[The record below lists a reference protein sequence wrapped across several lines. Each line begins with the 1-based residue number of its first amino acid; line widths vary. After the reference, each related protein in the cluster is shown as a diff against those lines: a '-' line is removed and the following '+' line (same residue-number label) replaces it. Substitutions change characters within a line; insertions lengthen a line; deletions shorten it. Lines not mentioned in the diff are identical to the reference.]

1 MTKVESLG
9 EFEQTVLLAIVHVG
23 AEAYGVTVRQEIER
37 RTGRDVSIGALYTAF
52 DRLERK
58 GYVRSKVSDPT
69 PQRGGRSKRH
79 VHVTAAGIRALR
91 RSRALL
97 DRMWEG
103 LSAARLKPA
112 HGGDA

>member
-58 GYVRSKVSDPT
+58 GYVRSWPSKTRRST
-69 PQRGGRSKRH
+69 PLGRRSKSH
-79 VHVTAAGIRALR
+79 
-91 RSRALL
+91 RST
-97 DRMWEG
+97 
-103 LSAARLKPA
+103 ST
-112 HGGDA
+112 